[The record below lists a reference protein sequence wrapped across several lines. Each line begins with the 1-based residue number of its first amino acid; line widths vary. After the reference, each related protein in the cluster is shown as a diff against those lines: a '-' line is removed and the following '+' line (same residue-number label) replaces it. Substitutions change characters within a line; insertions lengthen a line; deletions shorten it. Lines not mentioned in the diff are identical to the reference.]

1 MLLGYHVVTLPDVVS
16 TKDLA
21 LTYSK
26 DEIISSGDVSVV
38 LILCFLV
45 QGSGEDLL
53 NKVGS

>member
-26 DEIISSGDVSVV
+26 DEIISLGDVSVV